1 MDKVIFN
8 SYLFEGYTINLGNGK
23 LLVIKAKHG
32 ALVCG
37 YINMETAEK
46 LGDAVA
52 MVTGVN
58 SYDDMLNAKVKKVS
72 SAATKLGV
80 CDGMIGSDAL
90 AHLE

>member
-1 MDKVIFN
+1 MDKVIF
-8 SYLFEGYTINLGNGK
+8 NLGNGK

-58 SYDDMLNAKVKKVS
+58 SYADMLNAKVKRVS
-72 SAATKLGV
+72 SAAAQLGV